1 MDSTVDP
8 ILAIAILVNIFKPAI
23 GLRVAPASQASDSL
37 VRALALALGI
47 GGELAAGALTRTLSQ
62 ASLNDALGRGFGHGV
77 LAILLYHLVASRGP
91 ENAALSPAPTAV
103 QIVSV
108 APAMAVASTA
118 PPHAGA

>member
-23 GLRVAPASQASDSL
+23 ALRVAPLSPASDSL
-37 VRALALALGI
+37 IRALALALGI
-47 GGELAAGALTRTLSQ
+47 GGELCAGALTRSLSQ

-91 ENAALSPAPTAV
+91 ENAALPTAPIASIDV
-103 QIVSV
+103 AV
-108 APAMAVASTA
+108 APAA
-118 PPHAGA
+118 PPHAGT

>member
-8 ILAIAILVNIFKPAI
+8 ILAIAILVNILKPAI
-23 GLRVAPASQASDSL
+23 AIRVVPLSPASDSL
-37 VRALALALGI
+37 IRALALVLGI
-47 GGELAAGALTRTLSQ
+47 GGELVAGWLTRSLSQ

-91 ENAALSPAPTAV
+91 ENAALSPAPIATIATIDV
-103 QIVSV
+103 VA
-108 APAMAVASTA
+108 APAS